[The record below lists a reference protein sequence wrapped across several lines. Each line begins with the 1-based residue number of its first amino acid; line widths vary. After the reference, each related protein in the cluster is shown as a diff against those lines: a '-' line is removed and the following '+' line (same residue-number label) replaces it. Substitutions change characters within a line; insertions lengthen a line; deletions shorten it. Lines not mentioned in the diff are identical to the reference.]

1 MELSL
6 DLSSVFV
13 PKTIT
18 EFLKEASKIKD
29 GFQRSSKIS
38 DYVKRLEDEM
48 KKIDGFK
55 RELPLCML
63 LLKDGIGRLKVEEM
77 QCKETDDG
85 LRLKENDDG
94 DKTSWL
100 SSVQLWNS
108 DFNIYDHNKKPNT
121 VSVLKLR
128 SGREEEDMSENPI
141 KVCNNKSRGGAFV
154 PFKDISGIPLMNPSF
169 ELVSCNGILRN
180 NGGCTIGSGSS
191 LTAEKTQIKF
201 QTESQD
207 QQKQQQNSRKQR
219 RCWSPELHRLFVDAL
234 QQLGGSQV
242 ATPKQ
247 IKEVMQVDDL
257 TNDEVKSHLQKYRLH
272 IRKLPSS
279 SARNQCSENMKSQ
292 SGSPQCPLIV
302 SALAKGMS
310 STGGDSM
317 DGEDDEKSDGLSWRS
332 GVHKPGEIECI
343 ALSEGDY
350 SKRFL
355 QISWTGL
362 VYALIWNQFVLFY

>member
-55 RELPLCML
+55 RIE
-63 LLKDGIGRLKVEEM
+63 RLKVEEM

-85 LRLKENDDG
+85 LPLKENDDG
-94 DKTSWL
+94 DKTNWL

-108 DFNIYDHNKKPNT
+108 DFNIVDHNKKPNT
-121 VSVLKLR
+121 VSELKL
-128 SGREEEDMSENPI
+128 
-141 KVCNNKSRGGAFV
+141 
-154 PFKDISGIPLMNPSF
+154 DISGIRLMNPSF

-191 LTAEKTQIKF
+191 LTAEKTHIKF

-207 QQKQQQNSRKQR
+207 QQKQQQSSRKQR

-272 IRKLPSS
+272 IRKLPPSS
-279 SARNQCSENMKSQ
+279 TRNQCSENMKSQ
-292 SGSPQCPLIV
+292 SGSPQCPLTV

-317 DGEDDEKSDGLSWRS
+317 DGEEDEKSDGLSWRS

-343 ALSEGDY
+343 PLKSVLSTSINWDQ
-350 SKRFL
+350 S
-355 QISWTGL
+355 TGFSFASA
-362 VYALIWNQFVLFY
+362 YVLYI

>member
-1 MELSL
+1 MEFSL

-63 LLKDGIGRLKVEEM
+63 LLKDGIERLKVEEM

-85 LRLKENDDG
+85 LPLKENDDG
-94 DKTSWL
+94 DKTNWL

-108 DFNIYDHNKKPNT
+108 DFNIVDHNKKPNT
-121 VSVLKLR
+121 VSELKLR
-128 SGREEEDMSENPI
+128 SGREEEEEDMSENPI

-154 PFKDISGIPLMNPSF
+154 PFKDISGIRLMNPSF

-207 QQKQQQNSRKQR
+207 QQKLQQNSRKQR

-272 IRKLPSS
+272 IRKLPPSS
-279 SARNQCSENMKSQ
+279 TRNQCSENMKSQ
-292 SGSPQCPLIV
+292 SGSPQCPLTV

-317 DGEDDEKSDGLSWRS
+317 DGEEDEKSDGLSWRS

-343 ALSEGDY
+343 V
-350 SKRFL
+350 R
-355 QISWTGL
+355 
-362 VYALIWNQFVLFY
+362 